1 MRLRRRRMLRLQP
14 QRLRPE
20 RLRRRLRSRLW
31 CRLRLGGW
39 SVLRQ
44 QRQRRDMFMCMCMCM
59 CMCMLHGMYHA
70 YTMHIPGSDSVT
82 LETSEPTATAGAWE
96 WRLVM
101 QCAASLPDV
110 EAEAHPPSGSA
121 LLARVR
127 VSSRDSAAQVPPMLL
142 RLDLPKLVIALGTE
156 GVDAAVTAAAAA
168 TTAAGAAGR
177 AAWRGCS
184 RLQEGTLLR
193 VSLQAARHRLAFYD
207 RARGWE
213 ACSVGRLS
221 AEVLYICITRRT
233 CSLVI
238 TPPCSPPA

>member
-1 MRLRRRRMLRLQP
+1 
-14 QRLRPE
+14 
-20 RLRRRLRSRLW
+20 
-31 CRLRLGGW
+31 
-39 SVLRQ
+39 
-44 QRQRRDMFMCMCMCM
+44 
-59 CMCMLHGMYHA
+59 MCMLHGMYHA
-70 YTMHIPGSDSVT
+70 YTMHTSGSDSVT
-82 LETSEPTATAGAWE
+82 LETSGPTATAGAWE

-193 VSLQAARHRLAFYD
+193 VSLQAARHRLALYD

-221 AEVLYICITRRT
+221 AEVLYICITRCT

-238 TPPCSPPA
+238 TPPCSPPRPGHLIISPPGARAERPHPRAARLASRVPPPPRQGERHRAGGRGRRCTVERAAAGLA

>member
-1 MRLRRRRMLRLQP
+1 MRCELQRWDLLSERFVRAARASLR
-14 QRLRPE
+14 
-20 RLRRRLRSRLW
+20 
-31 CRLRLGGW
+31 G
-39 SVLRQ
+39 
-44 QRQRRDMFMCMCMCM
+44 
-59 CMCMLHGMYHA
+59 
-70 YTMHIPGSDSVT
+70 GSDSVT
-82 LETSEPTATAGAWE
+82 LEPSEPSATAGAWE

-101 QCAASLPDV
+101 QCAASLP
-110 EAEAHPPSGSA
+110 EAEAEAPPPSGSA

-156 GVDAAVTAAAAA
+156 GLDAAVAAAAAAAATTAA

-193 VSLQAARHRLAFYD
+193 VSLQAARHRLALYD

-221 AEVLYICITRRT
+221 AEVLYICINI
-233 CSLVI
+233 CI
-238 TPPCSPPA
+238 T